1 MVHKIIPSIDKN
13 ALDGINIDGK
23 LVTNPLGKSEECG
36 NREECRNLIHHHRIR
51 DT

>member
-23 LVTNPLGKSEECG
+23 LVTNPWERVKSVETEKSV
-36 NREECRNLIHHHRIR
+36 EI
-51 DT
+51 